1 MPAYMSVNM
10 FARNYFKKI
19 SVKND
24 TVKISK
30 KDPDYKPK
38 RKAYI

>member
-10 FARNYFKKI
+10 FARNYFKKM
-19 SVKND
+19 KND
-24 TVKISK
+24 SVKISK